1 MSKKNDQELRAK
13 RFAARSEIASKTLY
27 SIIAETGKEELLRPS
42 SSLLYSALT
51 AGLAMGAS
59 VLLMGA
65 IERAVGDASWS
76 YLAIAV
82 GYPAGF
88 LLIAMARMQLFTEN
102 TLTAVLPVTKHRRW
116 RSVRLLMRLWAI
128 VLFGNLVGA
137 VFIGAMLSHVTESDL
152 FDAMVTASSHI
163 THRDIVGN
171 FIAALP
177 AGFLIGLMAWSL
189 PGLPYEKLGAVFIVT
204 YLVGAGGFPH
214 IVAGTVEATVLIVAG
229 TWGVGDAISFIIPVL
244 IGNTLGGAALFAG
257 LAYGQVHEEVE

>member
-1 MSKKNDQELRAK
+1 LSKKNDQELRAK

-65 IERAVGDASWS
+65 IERAVGDADWN

-137 VFIGAMLSHVTESDL
+137 VLIGSVLSHVTDPEL

-163 THRDIVGN
+163 MHREIFGN

-229 TWGVGDAISFIIPVL
+229 SWGVGDAISFIIP
-244 IGNTLGGAALFAG
+244 F
-257 LAYGQVHEEVE
+257 

>member
-1 MSKKNDQELRAK
+1 MSKKADYELRAK
-13 RFAARSEIASKTLY
+13 RLAARSEVASKTLY
-27 SIIAETGKEELLRPS
+27 SVIAQTGKEELLRPS

-65 IERAVGDASWS
+65 IERAVGDAPWS
-76 YLAIAV
+76 ALAIAV

-88 LLIAMARMQLFTEN
+88 LLIAMARLQLFTEN
-102 TLTAVLPVTKHRRW
+102 TLTAVLPVTKNRRW
-116 RSVRLLMRLWAI
+116 RSVRLLGRLWAI

-137 VFIGAMLSHVTESDL
+137 VAIGSVLSHVTEPDL
-152 FDAMVTASSHI
+152 FEAMVTASSHI
-163 THRDIVGN
+163 THRDMLGN

-214 IVAGTVEATVLIVAG
+214 IVAGTVETTVLIVAG
-229 TWGVGDAISFIIPVL
+229 VWGVGEGVSFIVPVL
-244 IGNTLGGAALFAG
+244 LGNTLGGAALFAG
-257 LAYGQVHEEVE
+257 LAYGQVHEEID

>member
-1 MSKKNDQELRAK
+1 MSKKTDHELRAK
-13 RFAARSEIASKTLY
+13 RLAARSEIASKTLY
-27 SIIAETGKEELLRPS
+27 SVIAETGKEELLRPS

-65 IERAVGDASWS
+65 IQKAVGDAAWS
-76 YLAIAV
+76 SLAIAV

-88 LLIAMARMQLFTEN
+88 LLIAMARMQLYTEN
-102 TLTAVLPVTKHRRW
+102 TLTAVLPVTKNRRW
-116 RSVRLLMRLWAI
+116 RSVRLLGRLWAI

-137 VFIGAMLSHVTESDL
+137 IAVGAALSHVTAPDL
-152 FDAMVTASSHI
+152 YEAMVTASSHI
-163 THRDIVGN
+163 THKSILGN
-171 FIAALP
+171 FVSALP

-214 IVAGTVEATVLIVAG
+214 IVAGTVETTVLIEAG
-229 TWGVGDAISFIIPVL
+229 VWSLADGIGFIIPVL

-257 LAYGQVHEEVE
+257 LAYGQVHEEIE